1 MLKNYFTIAFRSL
14 VRNKAYT
21 LINIIGLSLG
31 ITTCLVIF
39 LLIRHET
46 SFDGFHADVDR
57 IYRIGRQSVSPNVVD
72 KSHVVPYPFG
82 EAMRN
87 DFSDLKDITQIH
99 FHENSLIAVD
109 DEKVVVK
116 HIVFADSMFFDVFS
130 FETLSGNPRKE
141 LAQPGK
147 VFLSEAF
154 ANKLLHKNVKHLK
167 VNNALD
173 LEVAGIIRTPPAS
186 THIQFDMI
194 VSYPSLTREFL
205 GFPLDQWSMSSSAFV
220 YVKLP
225 EGVRKETVE
234 EKFPAFV
241 KKYYPADEAADQSY
255 SLRPLS
261 ASHFDTEFSGN
272 PGTTAT
278 SKSVIYVLA
287 LIGLFLLVVGCV
299 NFINLST
306 ALSIKK
312 SKEVGV
318 RKTLGAQQHQLTIQY
333 LSEAFMITTIAAFFS
348 VVITQVVTPLVAT
361 FLDKD
366 ITLDF
371 FHNLPVMLFLGGLIV
386 VTSLFSGF
394 YPALVL
400 SRFNP
405 VKALKSK
412 MTDAG
417 SASSILRKSLVVFQF
432 FIAQVLIICTLV
444 VASQLSFFRNSPLGF
459 NKESV
464 VNVAL
469 PHNDPELLESF
480 YNRLAANSNIV
491 DVSMAVG
498 SPITTDGINTH
509 IQLSD
514 KGKADRR
521 DISLKIADT
530 HYKDVYG
537 LQLLA
542 GTWFPASE
550 DKQPLTAKVR
560 PYILTESAARSL
572 GFADPKDAVG
582 KNVTSGLY
590 DISGPVIG
598 VMKDFNTESL
608 RSEISP
614 VALIPFSRFYFD
626 AGIRITGD
634 RVPETLKFIEKA
646 WQQSFPDDI
655 FQYTFLD
662 QYVGKLYA
670 DEERMFALFQIFAGI
685 AIAICC
691 LGLYGLASFMA
702 NQKTKEVAIRK
713 TLGASVGHIVALF
726 SREFV
731 ILIVVA
737 FVIAAPVAAY
747 AMIQWLETFA
757 YRVSLTWPVFA
768 IGVASTLFIAFA
780 TVGYRS
786 LRAALANPVNAL
798 KSE

>member
-14 VRNKAYT
+14 LRNKSYT
-21 LINIIGLSLG
+21 LINIVGLSLG

-46 SFDGFHADVDR
+46 GFDHFHADLNR
-57 IYRIGRQSVSPNVVD
+57 IYRVVRESSSSNGVD

-87 DFSDLKDITQIH
+87 DFSELKNITQIH
-99 FHENSLIAVD
+99 YHEDALITIGSEKLNVKSL
-109 DEKVVVK
+109 
-116 HIVFADSMFFDVFS
+116 VFADSMFFDVFS
-130 FETLSGNPRKE
+130 FEALSGNPKKD

-154 ANKLLHKNVKHLK
+154 ANSLLQKDVKHFK
-167 VNNALD
+167 VNNMLD
-173 LEVAGIIRTPPAS
+173 LEVAGIIKTPPSA
-186 THIQFDMI
+186 THIKFEMV
-194 VSYPSLTREFL
+194 VSYPSLTSEFF
-205 GFPLDQWSMSSSAFV
+205 GFPLDQWGMSSSAFT

-234 EKFPAFV
+234 KRFPAFV
-241 KKYYPADEAADQSY
+241 KKYYEPEEAAQQAY
-255 SLRPLS
+255 FLRPLS
-261 ASHFDTEFSGN
+261 TSHFDMEYGEN
-272 PGTTAT
+272 PGTAAT
-278 SKSVIYVLA
+278 SISVVYVLA

-306 ALSIKK
+306 ALSVKK

-318 RKTLGAQQHQLTIQY
+318 RKTLGAQQSQLAFQY
-333 LSEAFMITTIAAFFS
+333 LSEAFMITTVAAVLSVIIA
-348 VVITQVVTPLVAT
+348 QVVSPLVGD
-361 FLDKD
+361 FLGKT

-371 FHNLPVMLFLGGLIV
+371 FHNVPVMIFLAGLVV

-412 MTDAG
+412 ITDSG
-417 SASSILRKSLVVFQF
+417 SASAVLRKSLVVFQF

-444 VASQLSFFRNSPLGF
+444 VATQLDFFRHAQMGF

-464 VNVAL
+464 VNVVL
-469 PHNDPELLESF
+469 PDNDPAVLETF
-480 YNRLAANSNIV
+480 YNKLAANSNIV

-509 IQLSD
+509 LQLSD
-514 KGKADRR
+514 KGREDQH

-530 HYKDVYG
+530 HYKNVYG
-537 LQLLA
+537 IELLA

-560 PYILTESAARSL
+560 PYVLTASAAKAL
-572 GFADPKDAVG
+572 GFANPKDAIG

-598 VMKDFNTESL
+598 VMKDFNTASL
-608 RSEISP
+608 KSEINP
-614 VALIPFSRFYFD
+614 VALIPFSKFYFD
-626 AGIRITGD
+626 AGIKISGNN
-634 RVPETLKFIEKA
+634 VPETLRFIETA
-646 WQQSFPDDI
+646 WQQSFPDHL

-662 QYVGKLYA
+662 EYVAKLYA
-670 DEERMFALFQIFAGI
+670 DEARMFTLFQIFAGI
-685 AIAICC
+685 AILICC

-702 NQKTKEVAIRK
+702 NQKIKEVAIRK
-713 TLGASVGHIVALF
+713 TLGASVAHIVGLF

-731 ILIVVA
+731 VLVVLA
-737 FVIAAPVAAY
+737 FVIAAPAAAY
-747 AMIQWLETFA
+747 AMMYWLETFA
-757 YRVSLTWPVFA
+757 YRVPLTWHVFA
-768 IGVASTLFIAFA
+768 IGMASTLLIAFG

-786 LRAALANPVNAL
+786 LRAALSNPVQAL